1 MKYIT
6 LFEQQTAFDN
16 AKSTLDKPNMSLV
29 TETGNVYSLAVGG
42 GGDNANILMFSATG
56 YQLYSEDGE
65 YWTFEYA
72 GTEEYEG
79 KEYFKYSL
87 SETDYILA
95 PTRNITKVTAPFD
108 DYYRSYNGN
117 MYALLEDNWDSL
129 YGFTSVPENK
139 ILMKPRT
146 DIGTNANGKGY
157 VDLGLTSGTLWATCN
172 VGATSETDYGSYFQW
187 GDTVDKRDDVCNWSS
202 YKYCNGSSKTLTKYN
217 VNSSYGTVDNKITLD
232 PEDDAARANM
242 EGDWRMPTHA
252 LIEELVAETDSEWVT
267 GYNGSG
273 VNGRKFTASNG
284 NSIFIPAAGQRSD
297 SSFIYQGSDGIVWS
311 SSLYSSSPGQS
322 RFLYF
327 DSNNIVADD
336 GNYRERGYT
345 VRGIL

>member
-1 MKYIT
+1 M
-6 LFEQQTAFDN
+6 L
-16 AKSTLDKPNMSLV
+16 
-29 TETGNVYSLAVGG
+29 
-42 GGDNANILMFSATG
+42 SATG
-56 YQLYSEDGE
+56 YQLYGEEGVDGQIN
-65 YWTFEYA
+65 YWTFEYD
-72 GTEEYEG
+72 GTETYNN

-202 YKYCNGSSKTLTKYN
+202 YKYCNGSYNTLTKYN

-232 PEDDAARANM
+232 LEDDAARAHM
-242 EGDWRMPTHA
+242 GGDWKMPSIA
-252 LIEELVAETDSEWVT
+252 LIEELAEETTSEWIT
-267 GYNGSG
+267 NYNGSG

-297 SSFIYQGSDGIVWS
+297 SSFIYQGSDATVWS
-311 SSLYSSSPGQS
+311 SSLYTPSPDES

-327 DSNNIVADD
+327 DSNDIVVDD
-336 GNYRERGYT
+336 GNCRERGYT